1 MESTGIYPH
10 SPRVL
15 AVAAWSLAM
24 FMVCDQSFA
33 QGVAM
38 GNCKPMGQRTE
49 ELGCWIMADRPI
61 GKLTKSQ
68 VFWHL
73 DVYPTRSAAEA
84 VKGPR
89 GTVLES
95 LGKVWLL
102 TIDESGRQSPNSQR
116 IASIGP
122 LPITAGE
129 EYSAQYMEAVMTP
142 GMTSS
147 THSHSGPE
155 AWYTQAGE
163 MCLETPTGKLVGR
176 AGGDPVIVP
185 GGLPMHLTA
194 TGTEQRRALVL
205 ILHQSSQPPITLVH
219 DWTPKGLCAK

>member
-1 MESTGIYPH
+1 MRSTRTY
-10 SPRVL
+10 SRAPRVL
-15 AVAAWSLAM
+15 AVAALSLVSLAL
-24 FMVCDQSFA
+24 CNQSFA
-33 QGVAM
+33 QGVTM
-38 GNCKPMGQRTE
+38 GNCKPVSQRTE
-49 ELGCWIMADRPI
+49 ELGCWIMADQSI
-61 GKLTKSQ
+61 GMLTKSQ

-73 DVYPTRSAAEA
+73 DVYPTRAAAEA

-102 TIDESGRQSPNSQR
+102 TIEESGWQSPNGQR
-116 IASIGP
+116 IARIGP
-122 LPITAGE
+122 LPINAGE

-163 MCLETPTGKLVGR
+163 MCLETPEGKLVGR

-194 TGTEQRRALVL
+194 TGTDERRALVL
-205 ILHQSSQPPITLVH
+205 ILHQSSKPPITLVH
-219 DWTPKGLCAK
+219 DWTPKGLCGK